1 MAGTSIFDKAIDAI
15 SNRDELQALDTAKKV
30 AQEALIRAQTAETY
44 RDNAIKR
51 ATEAEAK
58 VAELMG
64 QSAGARSM
72 EVMNMANEMTML
84 RTHLA
89 QAQAEAARTKAEK
102 NELDADLHKQIDALK
117 AAAVTAMTAP
127 GAASATYTVKGGDS
141 LSKISKAVYG
151 DWKHWKEIFEA
162 NKDQISNPDL
172 IRVGQVIKIPKL

>member
-84 RTHLA
+84 RTQLA
-89 QAQAEAARTKAEK
+89 QAQAEAARSKSEK
-102 NELDADLHKQIDALK
+102 NELD
-117 AAAVTAMTAP
+117 
-127 GAASATYTVKGGDS
+127 
-141 LSKISKAVYG
+141 
-151 DWKHWKEIFEA
+151 EI
-162 NKDQISNPDL
+162 
-172 IRVGQVIKIPKL
+172 